1 MDGSFAGPPGRGAC
15 LGPVRAPFPVGGC
28 AHLLWRWQHST
39 EMRSS
44 GPKLFHHRQA
54 LKYPSQPGIGRHS
67 KRTSQPGGSCLLVQ
81 GLDRAQ
87 TGKPDGSIHAASAQQ
102 CYSLRGS
109 VYRIPGRAPGM
120 LSCGCAAQ
128 LAGRPAAMRRPLAP
142 RMAGGTPRCRPACH
156 VRGNLFLSTDSV
168 HAWLLCED
176 FMKPLTPASTYL
188 SDVKYMRHASAYALH
203 ASKVLHGVCL
213 TLPKGADMN
222 KCASSETRG

>member
-120 LSCGCAAQ
+120 LSWRMCCST
-128 LAGRPAAMRRPLAP
+128 GRPS
-142 RMAGGTPRCRPACH
+142 C
-156 VRGNLFLSTDSV
+156 
-168 HAWLLCED
+168 
-176 FMKPLTPASTYL
+176 
-188 SDVKYMRHASAYALH
+188 RHAAPPGAAYGGRYTPLQACMPRPWQF
-203 ASKVLHGVCL
+203 VPVY
-213 TLPKGADMN
+213 
-222 KCASSETRG
+222 